1 MLMHLL
7 VNGERRE
14 VRSGLTIKELLD
26 QDGEPA
32 SHVLVEVNGEY
43 LPARQCGD
51 RVLVDGDRVEI
62 IHPAY
67 GG

>member
-1 MLMHLL
+1 MHLV

-14 VRSGLTIKELLD
+14 VRRGLTIKELLD

-32 SHVLVEVNGEY
+32 HHVLVEVNGTY
-43 LPARQCGD
+43 LPTREYGE

-62 IHPAY
+62 IRPAY